1 MKKTY
6 LNFWYNQRLYKNPL
20 QTGWF
25 NDLMKLTTFN
35 RTLLYTSYYIV
46 WLYSFTYLSTE
57 LIFIKENSSMSS
69 NKHYEPYRANSMK
82 HQPGKSRET
91 TGLCQYFVRK
101 KLKVHFVF
109 PVQTTF
115 SKSSKH
121 KGEVSFV
128 TLDRNSAWS
137 LFPSHYSDNLNS
149 NSWSTSDSM

>member
-25 NDLMKLTTFN
+25 NDLMKLTAFN

-46 WLYSFTYLSTE
+46 WLYSFTYLAIE
-57 LIFIKENSSMSS
+57 LIFNKENSSMSS

-101 KLKVHFVF
+101 KLKVQFCFPCSNHFLK
-109 PVQTTF
+109 VQQTQ
-115 SKSSKH
+115 
-121 KGEVSFV
+121 GWSF
-128 TLDRNSAWS
+128 LCY
-137 LFPSHYSDNLNS
+137 LG
-149 NSWSTSDSM
+149 

>member
-1 MKKTY
+1 
-6 LNFWYNQRLYKNPL
+6 
-20 QTGWF
+20 
-25 NDLMKLTTFN
+25 MKLTAFN

-46 WLYSFTYLSTE
+46 WLYSFTYLAIE

-69 NKHYEPYRANSMK
+69 NKHYEPYRQTPWSINRENQGRQLDRVSILWE
-82 HQPGKSRET
+82 KSWK
-91 TGLCQYFVRK
+91 CI
-101 KLKVHFVF
+101 FVF

-137 LFPSHYSDNLNS
+137 LFPSQCSDNLNS
-149 NSWSTSDSM
+149 NICSTSDSM